1 MGEESILYCT
11 GTEDL
16 SLCIL
21 SGDRNG
27 EESLGLEELFTALS
41 LRCVLAGDWLWDCVG
56 DIDNF
61 LDDDVEVLLASSSL
75 ISFSNFSLLFFSV
88 SLLFLSLSTDP
99 SLELL
104 WECTGLGVRA
114 RRRRLRLL

>member
-41 LRCVLAGDWLWDCVG
+41 FRCVLAGD
-56 DIDNF
+56 
-61 LDDDVEVLLASSSL
+61 
-75 ISFSNFSLLFFSV
+75 
-88 SLLFLSLSTDP
+88 
-99 SLELL
+99 
-104 WECTGLGVRA
+104 
-114 RRRRLRLL
+114 

>member
-1 MGEESILYCT
+1 MGFGDFLLGEESILYCT

-21 SGDRNG
+21 SGD
-27 EESLGLEELFTALS
+27 
-41 LRCVLAGDWLWDCVG
+41 LAGDRLWDCVG
-56 DIDNF
+56 DRDSF
-61 LDDDVEVLLASSSL
+61 LGEDLEVLTASSSL
-75 ISFSNFSLLFFSV
+75 MSISNLSFLFFSV